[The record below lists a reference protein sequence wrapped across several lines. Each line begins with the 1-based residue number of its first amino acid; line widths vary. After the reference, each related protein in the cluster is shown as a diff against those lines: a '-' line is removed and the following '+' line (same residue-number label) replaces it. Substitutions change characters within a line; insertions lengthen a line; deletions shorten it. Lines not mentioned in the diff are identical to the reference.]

1 MMSFYVGWTSPDDIY
16 FPIKSLLWVV
26 QYAIISIVS
35 PRQVDET
42 GHGPYWAALKGKWA
56 TSPHAV
62 VEPVLASF
70 FVHFFLTKTIAALLT
85 PLRPMRPFIVNWNA
99 VLFFLV
105 ILCASGGLRNHCT
118 FVCQHCAKRRFVSKS
133 FFPSIFPH
141 ECSMLRALLILV
153 QQQIPK
159 YSRKLIHHQTLFRVG
174 YLCSNRRVAWWL
186 LDGLVCTYWP
196 NVWSLFQT
204 ALTRWRHW
212 SAPGSACDFYHHWSC
227 NCCQGPS
234 AQWVSGCHFFHTLP
248 VSKGQVLFGG
258 STMENR
264 FGQREG

>member
-1 MMSFYVGWTSPDDIY
+1 MKQGMVRTGPLWRENGPVPTLLLNQ
-16 FPIKSLLWVV
+16 SLL
-26 QYAIISIVS
+26 AFLCIFS
-35 PRQVDET
+35 
-42 GHGPYWAALKGKWA
+42 LKK
-56 TSPHAV
+56 
-62 VEPVLASF
+62 
-70 FVHFFLTKTIAALLT
+70 LLLLCC
-85 PLRPMRPFIVNWNA
+85 LRPTRPFIVNWNA

-118 FVCQHCAKRRFVSKS
+118 FVCQHSAKRRRVAKS

-186 LDGLVCTYWP
+186 LDGPLCIYWP

-212 SAPGSACDFYHHWSC
+212 SAPGSPCDFYHHWSC
-227 NCCQGPS
+227 NCCQRPY
-234 AQWVSGCHFFHTLP
+234 AQWVSGGHFFHTLP

-264 FGQREG
+264 SGQREGYWNSAQWRVNIVLRVHLIYMCSEYLLNARMFVCRLICARV